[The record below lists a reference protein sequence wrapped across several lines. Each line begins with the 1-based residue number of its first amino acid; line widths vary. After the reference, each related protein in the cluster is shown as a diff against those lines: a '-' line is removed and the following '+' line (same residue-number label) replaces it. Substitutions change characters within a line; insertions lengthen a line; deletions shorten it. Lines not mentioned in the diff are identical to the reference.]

1 MTNDLYVMDIDLDKI
16 IRWED
21 PPTFWDKL
29 ADFFTN
35 PVTWIVIGIVVAA
48 IIAVIVTVVLM
59 KKYKNKE
66 FTLSLYDRGEVSY
79 LTVKRGER
87 IPLPMLQREG
97 YRFGGWFIDTAMMT
111 PFVPT
116 HKIEYDMT
124 VYAKWSK
131 EAD

>member
-1 MTNDLYVMDIDLDKI
+1 MQICRSLAGLRDVEAPDRRT
-16 IRWED
+16 WQE
-21 PPTFWDKL
+21 KL

-35 PVTWIVIGIVVAA
+35 PVTWIVIGIVVAV
-48 IIAVIVTVVLM
+48 IIAVIVTVVLI

-79 LTVKRGER
+79 LAVKRGER
-87 IPLPMLQREG
+87 VPLPMLQREG

-116 HKIEYDMT
+116 HKVECDMT